1 MARHRLFI
9 RKNITSVSI
18 FLFVLIFAF
27 VYHLKPGFLFDENGS
42 IRDFGLGYKKKT
54 IIPVWF
60 VTFILAIFSYLFV
73 LYYLAVPKF
82 NY

>member
-1 MARHRLFI
+1 MTRNRLFI
-9 RKNITSVSI
+9 RNNITSVSI

>member
-1 MARHRLFI
+1 MTRHRLFI
-9 RKNITSVSI
+9 RNNITSVSI

>member
-9 RKNITSVSI
+9 RNNITSVSI